1 LSSNFISILNLI
13 RLVQFGK
20 EYTIPMRKILPI
32 ILLALLSLVSACQPI
47 SVSNVQSNGA
57 VVQHNGQ
64 TPVPGSQFN
73 KLFPK
78 SEGDFELVYTQEK
91 VGFVEAKL
99 NKKGEEA
106 ATLAISDTATNPSA
120 AEKYKTASKKIGGYP
135 AVAVGDNGTAILV
148 ADRFQVQIRSKQD
161 SFTASDRETWLTK
174 FDLAGL
180 AVLK

>member
-1 LSSNFISILNLI
+1 
-13 RLVQFGK
+13 
-20 EYTIPMRKILPI
+20 MRKILPI
-32 ILLALLSLVSACQPI
+32 LLLALLSLMSACQPI
-47 SVSNVQSNGA
+47 TLPSAQSNGA
-57 VVQHNGQ
+57 VAQQNIK

-78 SEGDFELVYTQEK
+78 KEGDFDLVYTQEK
-91 VGFVEAKL
+91 LGFVEAKL

-120 AEKYKTASKKIGGYP
+120 AEKYKTAAQKIGGYP

-148 ADRFQVQIRSKQD
+148 ADRFQVQIRSKQA

-180 AVLK
+180 AALK